1 VSGPTADVSVRVAWA
16 ADAEAIAATQ
26 VRAWQAAY
34 ADVLPAEVLAQLPVA
49 AFSERWRFSI
59 ERPREARQ
67 RVLVALERARV
78 RGFAATAP
86 ATDADADPATDA
98 ELAEFVV
105 DPDAVHAGHGS
116 RLLHAAVDTMR
127 ADRFAR
133 ATIWL
138 TPTDDPVRSFLAAQ
152 GWAADG
158 AHRELDLYGDGSVT
172 VKQIRLH
179 TDLTEDPGDQSS

>member
-1 VSGPTADVSVRVAWA
+1 VTTPGPDVSVRVAWA
-16 ADAEAIAATQ
+16 DDAAALAAVQ
-26 VRAWQAAY
+26 VRAWQRAY
-34 ADVLPAEVLAQLPVA
+34 AAILPAEVLAALAVDDFA
-49 AFSERWRFSI
+49 ARWRVSI

-86 ATDADADPATDA
+86 ATDADAVAGSDA

-105 DPDAVHAGHGS
+105 DPEATGQGHGS

-127 ADRFAR
+127 SDGFHR
-133 ATIWL
+133 ATLWL
-138 TPTDDPVRSFLAAQ
+138 NAGDDQLRAFLVAQ

-158 AHRELDLYGDGSVT
+158 AHRELDLDGDGSVV
-172 VKQIRLH
+172 VKQVRLH
-179 TDLTEDPGDQSS
+179 TGLDD